1 MKEWILENSVGC
13 VVGLYKSETD
23 NNGWLEHYW
32 MTISGE
38 GLLVSVRVNTVLW
51 QRQLPAAI
59 CY

>member
-1 MKEWILENSVGC
+1 MDIGNSVGC

-32 MTISGE
+32 VIISGE